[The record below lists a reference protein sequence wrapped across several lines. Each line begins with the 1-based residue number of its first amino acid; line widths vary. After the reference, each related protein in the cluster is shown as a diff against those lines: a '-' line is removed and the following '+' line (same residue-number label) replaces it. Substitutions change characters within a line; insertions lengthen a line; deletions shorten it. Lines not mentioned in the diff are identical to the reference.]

1 MIMENQESKIIEVN
15 GQEPAPEAKAKSAQD
30 YFRKGLDDAAAKAK
44 QYAPEVKK
52 ELEGLMQEVAYGA
65 GFVPGFVGTLVKEFL
80 PEKMNEYVEKGVS
93 KGEQNAQDLA
103 KKVKKASCS
112 PESPETS
119 AESPQ
124 AS

>member
-1 MIMENQESKIIEVN
+1 MENQEPDIIEVN
-15 GQEPAPEAKAKSAQD
+15 GPEVAPEAKAKSAQD

-52 ELEGLMQEVAYGA
+52 ELESLMQEVAYGA

-93 KGEQNAQDLA
+93 KGEQNAQELA
-103 KKVKKASCS
+103 KKMKNTSCS
-112 PESPETS
+112 PESS
-119 AESPQ
+119 AEGGEAPPVS
-124 AS
+124 